1 MVHEYDK
8 VVRKKHNLST
18 GVFIKPIQSEN
29 SKIPNLFSDE
39 ETNIITNNVKTTN
52 VKYFEKNKT
61 LDNNVPNL
69 FSDDE

>member
-8 VVRKKHNLST
+8 VVRKKHNLSN
-18 GVFIKPIQSEN
+18 GVFLKTSQSEN
-29 SKIPNLFSDE
+29 SKVPNLFSDE
-39 ETNIITNNVKTTN
+39 ETNIITNNIKTTN
-52 VKYFEKNKT
+52 VKDFEKNKT